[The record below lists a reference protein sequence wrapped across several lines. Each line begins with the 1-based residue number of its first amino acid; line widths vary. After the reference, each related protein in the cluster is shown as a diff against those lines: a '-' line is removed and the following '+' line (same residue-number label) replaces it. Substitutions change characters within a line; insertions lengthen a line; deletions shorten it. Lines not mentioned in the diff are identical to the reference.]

1 MYVYY
6 TGGNFQADYRIGGTL
21 SISTDNLTTALQG
34 SDLTLNSLT
43 TNTLTVDGT
52 TVDLTQF
59 KDVDLSNVKGITRS
73 AGATTPGTGTT
84 TIEGVLSVDGTTGEI
99 YQEDGAF
106 SVDADGNLIAKS
118 VTDGVYD
125 LATIGKNTQDITHDA
140 TGTHIEGV
148 TLNKNTVTASN
159 GFAIDSNNRWK
170 SDDLKVGDGT
180 NEVRIKDGG
189 ADFVKGNSKTTI
201 SGDRIKTGTIESF
214 NGAFTIDK
222 TGRFIGTEV
231 VAGENGEYKL
241 TEIGAATAGIE
252 RTGNS
257 KNTYTVIEKTL
268 KVRDGYISNANES
281 FVVNSKG
288 TLKAANGHFQVDR
301 FGNTQIDGDITMAV
315 GATVDGVD
323 VSELSTAATD
333 ISDLKNKTQNISWA
347 QPNAT
352 SFKGSLSTEGSF
364 SSGNGAVKLRGNWRQ
379 EAAIDLRDADN
390 NYATLTATKLATI
403 NNVIDDA
410 GNVEGTTVTTTSG
423 ADLDTVND
431 RTKNMTTI
439 GSTTVFNNKVA
450 INGGGISITG
460 DNGATGIWLRT
471 DGTIYSQNGMS
482 TSGDF
487 KTEAGYTLNTVGADL
502 KTLTGNVGNIGGNV
516 AGIHRDA
523 AEGAAYG
530 EGVTSI
536 EGVVSVDGQSGFVN
550 FSTGNGN
557 GVLINSSQGQI
568 IANQVVASSVGAN
581 NVATENLTA
590 GNGAL
595 RVSENGDIL
604 MQNGSGESISMTDG
618 GLNLMSTD
626 NGTGM
631 VTLRDGSVSL
641 MGNGTSTVTV
651 DENGTTFGTVLGSE
665 TTNINGG
672 TVTASG
678 DFVTVDENGNEKYT
692 LNTIGDNTQAIQYQD
707 GVTTIGGDTLAVTD
721 EGYVTINNGAFAVG
735 PDGMVAVGNSI
746 QFDGE
751 TGVVYANDLKAYN
764 NVYSENYNLEEV
776 GADLDDLTGSVGN
789 IGDNVAGISR
799 NDGDLPYGEGV
810 TTIEGSTSFDANGM
824 NVGNGAVVANTDGSF
839 SAGNGAFA
847 VDTNGNVTANRVTV
861 GNTVVTGSS
870 VTTDYLQANSADIDG
885 VLISGGLVDGVDVSA
900 LGGAFDSET
909 GVVGGIS
916 REDRLEDIAGLD
928 TTVIEDSLSVNKEN
942 INMFG
947 DKGLDFTYG
956 TMDNGKEVVNVSGNL
971 NFMSGADVTFKYSD
985 SKSYSLND
993 LVKGIS
999 DLNDRVDVLERK
1011 TQNINSDATHDGN
1024 GQTGQG
1030 GEVID
1035 NGANTGF
1042 DGDVTVGGDVTAVD
1056 GNFSG
1061 KVTVGGENS
1070 TSITGEGITVGDK
1083 NGVSIK
1089 NDEVRVGGGEDG
1101 KGGSYMNDT
1110 DVVTGEGNSLNDT
1123 ANRVGNLEQG
1133 VSELSNRVGE
1143 LEDRIDKVGAMAAA
1157 IANLRT
1163 MGYDPAAPTEVAVGI
1178 GQYRDETGAA
1188 LGLFHYPNRDFMLSL
1203 SVSTSGD
1210 EVMGGIGATWK
1221 FGRKS
1226 PEKVAE
1232 IKKAQA
1238 EADVRRAEEAKLA
1251 KAEEMKQAAK
1261 EAKIKAQ
1268 QERHAKLAAER
1279 AAQAEAAK

>member
-1 MYVYY
+1 MAKSKKSKILASMLAVSTMAVFYAAPVMAGDSTTDATAGTGITIDVGKFGTPGGEGLYVYY

-73 AGATTPGTGTT
+73 AGATTPGTGT
-84 TIEGVLSVDGTTGEI
+84 
-99 YQEDGAF
+99 
-106 SVDADGNLIAKS
+106 
-118 VTDGVYD
+118 
-125 LATIGKNTQDITHDA
+125 
-140 TGTHIEGV
+140 
-148 TLNKNTVTASN
+148 
-159 GFAIDSNNRWK
+159 
-170 SDDLKVGDGT
+170 
-180 NEVRIKDGG
+180 
-189 ADFVKGNSKTTI
+189 
-201 SGDRIKTGTIESF
+201 
-214 NGAFTIDK
+214 
-222 TGRFIGTEV
+222 
-231 VAGENGEYKL
+231 
-241 TEIGAATAGIE
+241 
-252 RTGNS
+252 
-257 KNTYTVIEKTL
+257 
-268 KVRDGYISNANES
+268 
-281 FVVNSKG
+281 
-288 TLKAANGHFQVDR
+288 
-301 FGNTQIDGDITMAV
+301 
-315 GATVDGVD
+315 
-323 VSELSTAATD
+323 
-333 ISDLKNKTQNISWA
+333 
-347 QPNAT
+347 
-352 SFKGSLSTEGSF
+352 
-364 SSGNGAVKLRGNWRQ
+364 
-379 EAAIDLRDADN
+379 
-390 NYATLTATKLATI
+390 
-403 NNVIDDA
+403 
-410 GNVEGTTVTTTSG
+410 
-423 ADLDTVND
+423 
-431 RTKNMTTI
+431 
-439 GSTTVFNNKVA
+439 
-450 INGGGISITG
+450 
-460 DNGATGIWLRT
+460 
-471 DGTIYSQNGMS
+471 
-482 TSGDF
+482 
-487 KTEAGYTLNTVGADL
+487 
-502 KTLTGNVGNIGGNV
+502 
-516 AGIHRDA
+516 
-523 AEGAAYG
+523 
-530 EGVTSI
+530 
-536 EGVVSVDGQSGFVN
+536 
-550 FSTGNGN
+550 
-557 GVLINSSQGQI
+557 
-568 IANQVVASSVGAN
+568 
-581 NVATENLTA
+581 
-590 GNGAL
+590 
-595 RVSENGDIL
+595 
-604 MQNGSGESISMTDG
+604 
-618 GLNLMSTD
+618 
-626 NGTGM
+626 
-631 VTLRDGSVSL
+631 
-641 MGNGTSTVTV
+641 
-651 DENGTTFGTVLGSE
+651 
-665 TTNINGG
+665 
-672 TVTASG
+672 
-678 DFVTVDENGNEKYT
+678 
-692 LNTIGDNTQAIQYQD
+692 
-707 GVTTIGGDTLAVTD
+707 
-721 EGYVTINNGAFAVG
+721 
-735 PDGMVAVGNSI
+735 
-746 QFDGE
+746 
-751 TGVVYANDLKAYN
+751 
-764 NVYSENYNLEEV
+764 
-776 GADLDDLTGSVGN
+776 
-789 IGDNVAGISR
+789 
-799 NDGDLPYGEGV
+799 

-971 NFMSGADVTFKYSD
+971 NFMSGADVTFNYDGTKYEN
-985 SKSYSLND
+985 KSYSLNE
-993 LVKGIS
+993 LVDDIN
-999 DLNDRVDVLERK
+999 DLNGRVDVLEKK
-1011 TQNINSDATHDGN
+1011 TQNINGDATHGGN

-1061 KVTVGGENS
+1061 KVTVGGETG
-1070 TSITGEGITVGDK
+1070 TSITGDGMTVGTADK
-1083 NGVSIK
+1083 GTTVSDSGVSIK
-1089 NDEVRVGGGEDG
+1089 NEYGSVETGVVGGKNDVVVTDEDG
-1101 KGGSYMNDT
+1101 NRT
-1110 DVVTGEGNSLNDT
+1110 SLVDT
-1123 ANRVGNLEQG
+1123 AGRVDNLEQG
-1133 VSELSNRVGE
+1133 VSELNNRVGE

-1238 EADVRRAEEAKLA
+1238 EADARRAEEAKLA